1 MTQTKWRIHLCR
13 EAGNGTRKGHGL
25 FLRAYDNDMTQQCN
39 VKVQRKSAAQQCSA
53 TVQQRGNKERLG
65 NGAVK

>member
-39 VKVQRKSAAQQCSA
+39 VKVQRNSVAQQCSA
-53 TVQQRGNKERLG
+53 TVQRKSVAQH
-65 NGAVK
+65 